1 MFNSVLK
8 VRYNRFGD
16 LRMNII
22 NKMDNKNEFSY
33 SEQVIIDYIL
43 ENKDEISKLT
53 IHELALRTHTSNPA
67 IIRLCKK
74 LGVDGFRDFK
84 IIFSRDLEKF
94 RKERTNVDVNY
105 PFKKDESI
113 SEVANNISI
122 VTKSAVDLCYENLN
136 EEVIKTVGKLLVKSK
151 NIYLFAIGDSYVR
164 ALSFK
169 NKLVKL
175 KKIVLD
181 GTSANLSAIYASCCD
196 ENDCAIFISYS
207 SMNKEFLYM
216 QHILKMNHTLIVTV
230 TANKDSELAK
240 NSDYLLTF
248 PDLENPFD
256 SISTFYS
263 QIAIEYLLNILY
275 SVVYQEIQN

>member
-1 MFNSVLK
+1 
-8 VRYNRFGD
+8 
-16 LRMNII
+16 MNII
-22 NKMDNKNEFSY
+22 NKMDNKNDFSY
-33 SEQVIIDYIL
+33 SEQAIIDYIL

-84 IIFSRDLEKF
+84 IVFSRDLEKF

-136 EEVIKTVGKLLVKSK
+136 EDVIKTVGKILVQAK

-169 NKLVKL
+169 NKLIKL

-196 ENDCAIFISYS
+196 EKDCAIFISYS
-207 SMNKEFLYM
+207 SMNKEFLYT
-216 QHILKMNHTLIVTV
+216 QHILKMNHTPIVTV

-275 SVVYQEIQN
+275 SVVYQEMTAR

>member
-196 ENDCAIFISYS
+196 EKDCAIFISYS

-216 QHILKMNHTLIVTV
+216 QHILKMNHTPIVTV

>member
-196 ENDCAIFISYS
+196 EKDCAIFISYS

>member
-1 MFNSVLK
+1 MI
-8 VRYNRFGD
+8 
-16 LRMNII
+16 MNII
-22 NKMDNKNEFSY
+22 NKMDNKNDFSY

-136 EEVIKTVGKLLVKSK
+136 EEEIKAVGKLLNQAK

-169 NKLVKL
+169 NKMIKL

-181 GTSANLSAIYASCCD
+181 GTDASLDAIYASCSD
-196 ENDCAIFISYS
+196 EKDCALFITYS
-207 SMNKEFLYM
+207 SLNRDFLYL
-216 QHILKMNHTLIVTV
+216 QHILKMNQTPIVTI
-230 TANKDSELAK
+230 TSNKDSKLALD
-240 NSDYLLTF
+240 SDYLLTF
-248 PDLENPFD
+248 PDLENPLD
-256 SISTFYS
+256 SIATFYS
-263 QIAIEYLLNILY
+263 QIAIDYLLNILY
-275 SVVYQEIQN
+275 SVVYQEVQKEKS